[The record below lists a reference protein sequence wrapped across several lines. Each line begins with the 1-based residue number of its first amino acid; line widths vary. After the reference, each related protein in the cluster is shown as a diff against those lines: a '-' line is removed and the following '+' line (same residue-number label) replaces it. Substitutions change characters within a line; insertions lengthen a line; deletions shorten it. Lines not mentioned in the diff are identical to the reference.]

1 MEKVKLTLKDLSFE
15 TQRCKVRIFM
25 ESDLDSFIEYRNN
38 EDWMRYQGFKGLTKE
53 EYRESLLHNLSI
65 EKGMQLAIINK
76 ENNDL
81 IGDIYLNSEES
92 NLWIGY
98 TIHPNFSRKG
108 YAFEIANGI
117 IDWAR
122 EKEFTSILAGVEPDN
137 VASIK
142 LLEKLGLKLLTTD
155 DGELIYKLNIG

>member
-1 MEKVKLTLKDLSFE
+1 MEKLKLSFKDLCFE
-15 TQRCKVRIFM
+15 TKRCNVRIFM

-38 EDWMRYQGFKGLTKE
+38 EDWMRYQGFKGLTKD

-65 EKGMQLAIINK
+65 EKGMQLAIIHK
-76 ENNDL
+76 ESNNL
-81 IGDIYLNSEES
+81 IGDIYLNSEDS

-117 IDWAR
+117 IEWAKQKGF
-122 EKEFTSILAGVEPDN
+122 ESVLAGVEPEN
-137 VASIK
+137 IASIK
-142 LLEKLGLKLLTTD
+142 LLEKLGLELSSSD
-155 DGELIYKLNIG
+155 DEELCYRLNIR